1 MKSNAE
7 LDSRIRQIEE
17 NLRDLEETKRNETFV
32 LKKELKEAEDYNQS
46 IQ

>member
-1 MKSNAE
+1 M
-7 LDSRIRQIEE
+7 EE
-17 NLRDLEETKRNETFV
+17 NLRELEETKRNETSV